1 MRTMQLWGIAVAA
14 VVFVA
19 PVWAQEDMTG
29 TWDLTLVSDL
39 GTMEHKL
46 IVKDGDVTYD
56 AIDNQLDVNN
66 WNVDGDKVTF
76 DIVAIVDGQEL
87 PAKFEGTV
95 DGGKLTGEFITDLGN
110 AQVTGQR
117 AVEAEMKDVDLPGTW
132 DVTSESQLGTLERT
146 LVIKDDMTG
155 TYGTEDQNWPIANVK
170 EEGGKLSFDVTVQ
183 VQGEDLPLKFAGTRE
198 GANLTGEFTSELG
211 NATVTA
217 KKQVAGADYPPDI
230 KALID
235 EIMTALKEQDIEA
248 MTARYADDFTSDQ
261 GGGKPEMVEFLNGAK
276 EQGFLE
282 DIEAI
287 MDNMVVEVDG
297 DKATVDDL
305 ELEGAFGVLTL
316 GFELEKRDGEWMVVY
331 QSQY

>member
-1 MRTMQLWGIAVAA
+1 MSTMRLWGVAVAA
-14 VVFVA
+14 ILAVA

-46 IVKDGDVTYD
+46 IVNEGEVTYD
-56 AIDNQLDVNN
+56 AIDSQLDVNN
-66 WNVDGDKVTF
+66 WTVDGNKVTF
-76 DIVAIVDGQEL
+76 DIVAVVDGQDL

-110 AQVTGQR
+110 AQVTGHR
-117 AVEAEMKDVDLPGTW
+117 GVEGEMKDVDLPGKW
-132 DVTSESQLGTLERT
+132 DVTSESQLGTLERI
-146 LVIKDDMTG
+146 LVVNDDMTG
-155 TYGTEDQNWPIANVK
+155 TYGTEEESWPIANLK
-170 EEGGKLSFDVTVQ
+170 EEDGKVMFDVTVK
-183 VQGEDLPLKFAGTRE
+183 VQDQDLPLKFSGTRE
-198 GANLTGEFTSELG
+198 GADITGEFTSEMG

-217 KKQVAGADYPPDI
+217 KKQMAAPIPAEI
-230 KALID
+230 QALVD
-235 EIMTALKEQDIEA
+235 EIMTALKEQDIEK
-248 MTARYADDFTSDQ
+248 MTTRYADDFTSDQ

-282 DIEAI
+282 DIEVI
-287 MDNMVVEVDG
+287 MDNMTATVDG
-297 DKATVDDL
+297 DKATIDDL

-316 GFELEKRDGEWMVVY
+316 GFELEKRDGQWLVVY